1 LQEIGK
7 KYNANIE
14 SLAVAWLIKLGALPL
29 IGTISEQRIRNIVN
43 AFSINLEQQDWY
55 ELYNATKET
64 KQPVEYTATTD

>member
-1 LQEIGK
+1 MV
-7 KYNANIE
+7 KYNGNIE

-29 IGTISEQRIRNIVN
+29 IGTISEQRIRNIVG

-64 KQPVEYTATTD
+64 KQPVEYPVPTD